1 MWLLP
6 HLTAI
11 SGAAVRAYYRA
22 SRDGGGVPPSGPA
35 LLVANHPNSLLDPA
49 LLAWAAR
56 RPVRFLAKAPLF
68 RHPIVGWLIRGS
80 GSLPV
85 YRAQDDPALMDRN
98 EDTFRAV
105 FDALAG
111 ASAVA
116 LFPEGI
122 SHSEPGMA
130 PLKTGAARIALGSVA
145 RTGAAFPII
154 PIGLVFREKDVFRS
168 DAHAVVGAPIE
179 WDDIAMRGAED
190 RAAVREL
197 TDRIDRGM
205 RAITLNLAR
214 WEDEPVVRT
223 AEAVWATTRGAE
235 GGPAARVT
243 RLALTADGLARLRAR
258 EDKRWDELA
267 RDVREHARLLSVLR
281 VDPAD
286 VEADRSLSTAGRW
299 AFRRFT
305 LIGAAQ
311 LALAALTI
319 ALFWIPYRATD
330 MLARALEKTRA
341 GIATYRVL
349 GGVVVFGVWTL
360 GLAYA
365 VSRLFGWVA
374 GTASLI
380 GVPALA
386 IAGLYA
392 VEHWRDTI
400 ATARRW
406 ITLRHRDPRIGAL
419 RERQRELA
427 DRLDAALA
435 ALQQN
440 P

>member
-6 HLTAI
+6 HLPAI
-11 SGAAVRAYYRA
+11 SGAAIRAYYRA
-22 SRDGGGVPPSGPA
+22 SRDGGSVPATGPV
-35 LLVANHPNSLLDPA
+35 LLVANHPNALLDPA

-68 RHPIVGWLIRGS
+68 THPIVGWLIRGS

-85 YRAQDDPALMDRN
+85 YRAQDDPALMDKN

-105 FDALAG
+105 FDALAAG
-111 ASAVA
+111 SAAA

-122 SHSEPGMA
+122 SHSEPGMT

-145 RTGAAFPII
+145 RTGVPFPII

-179 WDDIAMRGAED
+179 WSDIAMRGAED
-190 RAAVREL
+190 REAVREL

-223 AEAVWATTRGAE
+223 AEAVWAVSRKAD
-235 GGPAARVT
+235 PSPSAHVAR
-243 RLALTADGLARLRAR
+243 LTVATDGLAKLRAR
-258 EDKRWDELA
+258 EDKQWDTLA
-267 RDVREHARLLSVLR
+267 RDVREHARLLDVLR
-281 VDPAD
+281 VAPAD
-286 VEADRSLSTAGRW
+286 VEADNSLSTAGRW

-305 LIGAAQ
+305 LLGALQ
-311 LALAALTI
+311 FTLAALAMI
-319 ALFWIPYRATD
+319 VFWIPYRVTD
-330 MLARALEKTRA
+330 LLASAVEKTRA
-341 GIATYRVL
+341 GIATYRVI
-349 GGVVVFGVWTL
+349 GGVMVFGVWTL
-360 GLAYA
+360 LAA
-365 VSRLFGWVA
+365 LVIAGRFGWL
-374 GTASLI
+374 ASGLSL
-380 GVPALA
+380 VVLPALG

-392 VEHWRDTI
+392 VDHWRDTI
-400 ATARRW
+400 GTARRW
-406 ITLRHRDPRIGAL
+406 MTLRRRDPRIGAL

-435 ALQQN
+435 ALN
-440 P
+440 GHT